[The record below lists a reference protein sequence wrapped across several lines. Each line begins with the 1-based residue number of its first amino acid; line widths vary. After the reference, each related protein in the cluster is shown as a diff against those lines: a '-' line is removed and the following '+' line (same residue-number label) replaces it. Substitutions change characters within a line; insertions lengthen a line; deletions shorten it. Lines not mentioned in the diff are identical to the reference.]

1 MPKSKRPSPIA
12 SRSPAAAT
20 HGRRALAGAPAT
32 GSDAR
37 ILIETSYVS
46 VQGNVRR
53 LNHRFPL
60 FELAFDEGRGVERRA
75 ATRFDSLFGDQFITS
90 GTREV
95 AIGDGVDRLQD
106 VGRRACPRQQGE
118 PCGCLERRVD

>member
-1 MPKSKRPSPIA
+1 MLVRPRRGGRIA
-12 SRSPAAAT
+12 SRGSTSGYAAAL
-20 HGRRALAGAPAT
+20 RGAT
-32 GSDAR
+32 RGH

-60 FELAFDEGRGVERRA
+60 FELAFDEGRSVERRA
-75 ATRFDSLFGDQFITS
+75 ATCFDSLFGDQFITS
-90 GTREV
+90 GAREV

-106 VGRRACPRQQGE
+106 VGRRACPRQQRE
-118 PCGCLERRVD
+118 PCGRLERRMD